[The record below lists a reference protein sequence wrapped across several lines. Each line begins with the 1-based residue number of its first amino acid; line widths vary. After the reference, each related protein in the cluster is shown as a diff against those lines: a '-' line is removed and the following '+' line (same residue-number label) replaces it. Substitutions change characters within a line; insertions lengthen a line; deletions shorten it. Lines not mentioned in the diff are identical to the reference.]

1 MTELGVGVEIR
12 IEQVK
17 TPRSSLFF
25 LRFTRFSGIRT
36 AGLLQDWLLSRVLKK
51 FMLIIV
57 ANVLIV
63 LMEERTFGGSYFV
76 IVFSDILVIHI
87 YRALKTMFSR

>member
-1 MTELGVGVEIR
+1 
-12 IEQVK
+12 
-17 TPRSSLFF
+17 
-25 LRFTRFSGIRT
+25 
-36 AGLLQDWLLSRVLKK
+36 
-51 FMLIIV
+51 MLIIV